1 MNMKWFLIAL
11 IINLGCAQSTDSFVS
26 ERVKMVEDQIKGR
39 GIKDLSVLKAVS
51 TVKRE
56 LFVPEK
62 YRDLAYSDRPL
73 PIGHNQTISQP
84 YIVAYMTEQLQ
95 VEKDQKVLEIGT
107 GSGYQAAVLAEL
119 VNHVFT
125 IEIIPELAEGAE
137 KVLNKT
143 GYDNITIRT
152 GDGYKGWPDQAPF
165 DRIMVTAAPEE
176 IPEKLVQQLA
186 NDGRMIIPVGANLFM
201 QYLWLIKRDKNGK
214 ITKEKILPVRFVPMV
229 LSLIHIS
236 EPTRPY

>member
-11 IINLGCAQSTDSFVS
+11 IINLGCAQSTDSFDS
-26 ERVKMVEDQIKGR
+26 KRVKMVEEQIKGR
-39 GIKDLSVLKAVS
+39 GIKDPSVLKAVS

-62 YRDLAYSDRPL
+62 NRDLAYSDRPL

-229 LSLIHIS
+229 K
-236 EPTRPY
+236 E